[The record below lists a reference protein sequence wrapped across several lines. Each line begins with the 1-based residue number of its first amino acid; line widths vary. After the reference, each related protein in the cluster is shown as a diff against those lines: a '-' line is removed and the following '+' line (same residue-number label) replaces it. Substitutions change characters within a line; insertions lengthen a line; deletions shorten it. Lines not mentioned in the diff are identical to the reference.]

1 MICAA
6 NRSNSSYS
14 DLRGTQTGEQQ
25 MELCDTFCEAKQKGV
40 IPLTI
45 QGFVTFM
52 HESNL
57 DFD

>member
-1 MICAA
+1 
-6 NRSNSSYS
+6 
-14 DLRGTQTGEQQ
+14 